1 MKSIPRESLIT
12 ELMGTETQALAVRLA
27 VRLARVHWDLGTE
40 ANGEEQSI
48 KHRNDV
54 TAEMCIENMSS
65 KRKD

>member
-1 MKSIPRESLIT
+1 
-12 ELMGTETQALAVRLA
+12 MGTETQALAVRLA